1 MTAMKILH
9 ILRSAP
15 DETVEKLIHYLS
27 EDAESTVK
35 PLFQGNVD
43 WSRLVDDI
51 FSHDKVISWW

>member
-1 MTAMKILH
+1 MKILH

-15 DETVEKLIHYLS
+15 DETVEKLIHHLS

-35 PLFQGNVD
+35 PLFQENVD
-43 WSRLVDDI
+43 WCRLVEDI